1 LESARLLT
9 ERAEAAKTSAIILPN
24 LQNEYKALKTA
35 GISLGEAN
43 YLALSK
49 VLKVLAVENHAK
61 QLRLWGKILGYKDY
75 WVIQGTTSR
84 KNTDEHAKNVEVA
97 GTGINY
103 YSYWVAH
110 DVLGKWV

>member
-1 LESARLLT
+1 
-9 ERAEAAKTSAIILPN
+9 
-24 LQNEYKALKTA
+24 
-35 GISLGEAN
+35 
-43 YLALSK
+43 LALAK
-49 VLKVLAVENHAK
+49 VLKVLAADNHAK
-61 QLRLWGKILGYKDY
+61 QLRFWGKILGYKDY

-110 DVLGKWV
+110 DILDKWVELPIITP

>member
-1 LESARLLT
+1 M
-9 ERAEAAKTSAIILPN
+9 
-24 LQNEYKALKTA
+24 
-35 GISLGEAN
+35 G
-43 YLALSK
+43 
-49 VLKVLAVENHAK
+49 
-61 QLRLWGKILGYKDY
+61 
-75 WVIQGTTSR
+75 QGTTSR